1 MDYRACFELLASRR
15 RDEIVVTAAGT
26 SSQMWHQI
34 TGSFD
39 RVFYLDASMSLVSMF
54 GAGIALGLPETR
66 VWAFSGDG
74 AVCMNPGMFMVENEL
89 KPHLKNVTHFIVSNR
104 VYGSTQEVRLPNV
117 GQNDYA
123 AVVQAMGNQRAYS
136 FSDLEEFQ
144 NSFDSV
150 VGTGE
155 YTVVVLEVEPL
166 GTSLPSVRMEGPEL
180 KYRFGRSIEAATG
193 VQIFD
198 TGH

>member
-1 MDYRACFELLASRR
+1 
-15 RDEIVVTAAGT
+15 
-26 SSQMWHQI
+26 
-34 TGSFD
+34 
-39 RVFYLDASMSLVSMF
+39 MSLVSMF
-54 GAGIALGLPETR
+54 GAGIAVGLPDTR

-89 KPHLKNVTHFIVSNR
+89 KSRLKNVTHFIVSNR

-123 AVVQAMGNQRAYS
+123 AVARAMGNQRAYS
-136 FSDLEEFQ
+136 FGDLEEFQ

-166 GTSLPSVRMEGPEL
+166 GISLPSVSMEGPEL

-193 VQIFD
+193 IQIFG